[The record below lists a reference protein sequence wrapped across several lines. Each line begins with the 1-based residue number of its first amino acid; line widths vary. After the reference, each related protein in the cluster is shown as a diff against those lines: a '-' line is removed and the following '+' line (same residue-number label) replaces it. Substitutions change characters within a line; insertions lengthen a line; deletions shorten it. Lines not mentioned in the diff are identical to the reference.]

1 MKLNEMLGACVE
13 GRFDLAQLPAA
24 LLPAAVPPC
33 PGSGVEQGP
42 QPRRARSPVSFV
54 GRSVPWWGPRGTCG
68 KQEVV
73 SAWPGAASQH

>member
-13 GRFDLAQLPAA
+13 GRFGLAQLPAA

-33 PGSGVEQGP
+33 PGSRVEQGP

-68 KQEVV
+68 KQEVGC
-73 SAWPGAASQH
+73 AWPGAASQH